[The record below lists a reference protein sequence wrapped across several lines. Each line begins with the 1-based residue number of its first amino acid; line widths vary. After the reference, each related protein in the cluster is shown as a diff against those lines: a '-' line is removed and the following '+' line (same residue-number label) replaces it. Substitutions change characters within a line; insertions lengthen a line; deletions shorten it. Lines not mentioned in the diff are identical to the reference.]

1 MLLIFFFP
9 LITIFILWNIKKIIY
24 IDLINLIS
32 SAIILGF
39 SIFCFSIFDEN
50 NFYYFFKD
58 FFFFNLW
65 NLIYFNFGIDM
76 IALYFI
82 LLINLLIF
90 LCFLYNINN
99 LFFGIKEF
107 SICLHFIQIF
117 LNFLFLTL
125 DLLWFFIFF
134 ECILIPMFFIIGI
147 WGSRIRKI
155 HAIYMFYLYTLIGS
169 IFMFFAILLLFVY
182 TNTFDLILLK
192 YLNLNILIPNNLQNL
207 IWFLLFISFSLKVP
221 VIPLHIWLP
230 EAHVE
235 APTTGSVL
243 LAGILLKLGF
253 YGILRI
259 LIPILAESCFYY
271 NTFIFFVSS
280 FSIIMCSFIILG
292 QIDLKKIIA
301 YSSIIHM
308 NFALIGL
315 FTMTFESF
323 LGSIFL
329 ILNHGIISPGL
340 FFCIGILY
348 DRTHTR
354 LITYYGSLN
363 LTMPLF
369 TVFLLIIA
377 LANFGFPGTSSFIGE
392 LLLLLGSLPLS
403 NLGIMFLNFTMF
415 ISLCYIMWFVNKIL
429 YGILKKDVLFFD
441 VSKKEFCVLLPIIL
455 FIIFIGFFPIIFF
468 NNLEIN
474 LKYLFNFIYY

>member
-1 MLLIFFFP
+1 
-9 LITIFILWNIKKIIY
+9 
-24 IDLINLIS
+24 
-32 SAIILGF
+32 
-39 SIFCFSIFDEN
+39 
-50 NFYYFFKD
+50 
-58 FFFFNLW
+58 
-65 NLIYFNFGIDM
+65 
-76 IALYFI
+76 
-82 LLINLLIF
+82 
-90 LCFLYNINN
+90 
-99 LFFGIKEF
+99 
-107 SICLHFIQIF
+107 
-117 LNFLFLTL
+117 
-125 DLLWFFIFF
+125 
-134 ECILIPMFFIIGI
+134 
-147 WGSRIRKI
+147 
-155 HAIYMFYLYTLIGS
+155 
-169 IFMFFAILLLFVY
+169 
-182 TNTFDLILLK
+182 
-192 YLNLNILIPNNLQNL
+192 
-207 IWFLLFISFSLKVP
+207 
-221 VIPLHIWLP
+221 
-230 EAHVE
+230 
-235 APTTGSVL
+235 